1 MFSIVALITLSV
13 VFVEGATELVC
24 KSSIFKSFRKN
35 VAALS
40 PFFKELLSCGY
51 CTSFWV
57 ATAPAAFLAFR
68 LADSFVGFCFIFLFM
83 VVVLQRLSN
92 YVHNTSDRHFDKY
105 YTNKNKD

>member
-1 MFSIVALITLSV
+1 MFSIAALIALSV

-24 KSSIFKSFRKN
+24 KSSIFKPFRKS
-35 VAALS
+35 VSALS

-68 LADSFVGFCFIFLFM
+68 LAGSFVSFGFIFLFM

-92 YVHNTSDRHFDKY
+92 FTHNISDKHFDKY
-105 YTNKNKD
+105 YANNKDS